1 MKPYTIPS
9 EQEFFAE
16 SLHFLD
22 ICQSQCACHDHWH
35 FFWASLKATGLR
47 RGVYHQYDLFK
58 SLLDDHL
65 SNGSKVFIA
74 GAADAGSLQVLHAV
88 AGDKQVEFTVMDH
101 CQAPLTMVAEYAQR
115 HGIRV
120 ETQLGDI
127 SQLTS
132 DALLDT
138 ILIHNTLILMSKSA
152 RVDALMA
159 FVRRLAPQGI
169 ILCNVR
175 YLMRID
181 GKDHSLALDEADAI
195 EKKIKTTFAA
205 YPGVVDLIEPMIMP
219 FVLAQNASLSTR
231 PYKAELI
238 AELDLAGL
246 EIIAAYP
253 EDAAMP
259 QMVSQ
264 GNAALKLNAEML
276 LLRCK
281 AKA

>member
-1 MKPYTIPS
+1 
-9 EQEFFAE
+9 
-16 SLHFLD
+16 
-22 ICQSQCACHDHWH
+22 
-35 FFWASLKATGLR
+35 
-47 RGVYHQYDLFK
+47 
-58 SLLDDHL
+58 
-65 SNGSKVFIA
+65 
-74 GAADAGSLQVLHAV
+74 
-88 AGDKQVEFTVMDH
+88 
-101 CQAPLTMVAEYAQR
+101 
-115 HGIRV
+115 
-120 ETQLGDI
+120 
-127 SQLTS
+127 
-132 DALLDT
+132 LDT